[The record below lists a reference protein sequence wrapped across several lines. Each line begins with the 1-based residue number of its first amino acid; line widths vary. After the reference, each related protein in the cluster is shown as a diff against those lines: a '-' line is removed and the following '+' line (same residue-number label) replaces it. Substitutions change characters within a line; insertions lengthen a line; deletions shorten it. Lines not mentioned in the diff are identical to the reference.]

1 MVSETS
7 KRACAISE
15 PPSAAS
21 TKMGSSPV
29 AQGGGKLG
37 PAVFIPTLYFASGLP
52 NALVVLVS
60 VVLYKNLG
68 ESNGFV
74 GQVTSLFYLPWVLK
88 FCWAPLVD
96 LFGRKNQWICSVQV
110 LLGVICLAMAAS
122 LYSSNYVLASI
133 VLFSLMA
140 LVSATQDVAIDGY
153 YLEIL
158 DKKKQSYFVG
168 VRSAIYKLAW
178 LFGQGGLVFIAGSL
192 AANYPAFGVKGGWA
206 VAFAISAVIFLAAAL
221 THRLGLPLK
230 GAMAS
235 ATQEAAAEED
245 HKQASEKFNF
255 AEFGRAFVTFFD
267 QPRIVAI
274 VLYACIFRLGDALML
289 KMATPFLL
297 DPVAKGGL
305 ALETQQV
312 ALIYG
317 GVGVGFL
324 LIGGLAG
331 SYIVGKWGLKK
342 TLMPTAI
349 FQNSAIL
356 LYYVLSL
363 KPPGLAL
370 VAVFNAVEQ
379 FAYGLGTAAYM
390 VFLMRTVNPRYPQF
404 KAGHYA
410 IVTAF
415 MAAGILIPGYY
426 SGTLQEAVGYQ
437 NFFLISFLAAIP
449 GMMII
454 LSLPLNED

>member
-1 MVSETS
+1 M
-7 KRACAISE
+7 
-15 PPSAAS
+15 
-21 TKMGSSPV
+21 
-29 AQGGGKLG
+29 KLK
-37 PAVFIPTLYFASGLP
+37 PATFIPTLYFASGLP

-96 LFGRKNQWICSVQV
+96 LFGRKNQWIVAVQL
-110 LLGVICLAMAAS
+110 LLGLVCLAMAAS
-122 LYSSNYVLASI
+122 LFTSQYVLLSI
-133 VLFSLMA
+133 ILFSLMA
-140 LVSATQDVAIDGY
+140 LISATQDVAIDGY

-158 DKKKQSYFVG
+158 DKKQQSFYVG

-192 AANYPAFGVKGGWA
+192 ASKTALGVKGGWA
-206 VAFAISAVIFLAAAL
+206 VSFGLSAVIFLGAAF
-221 THRLGLPLK
+221 THKFLPAK
-230 GAMAS
+230 ETEPQSESQSRS
-235 ATQEAAAEED
+235 AFNGGQFL
-245 HKQASEKFNF
+245 QAFL
-255 AEFGRAFVTFFD
+255 TFFD

-274 VLYACIFRLGDALML
+274 VIYACIFRLGDALML

-297 DPVAKGGL
+297 DPPAKGGL
-305 ALETQQV
+305 ALSTEDV
-312 ALIYG
+312 ALVYG

-324 LIGGLAG
+324 LLGGLVG
-331 SYIVGKWGLKK
+331 SFIVGKLGLKK

-349 FQNSAIL
+349 FQNAAIL

-363 KPPGLAL
+363 RPPGLLL
-370 VAVFNAVEQ
+370 VAAFNALEQ
-379 FAYGLGTAAYM
+379 FAYGLGTSAYM

-415 MAAGILIPGYY
+415 MAAGILIPGYF

-449 GMMII
+449 GMITI
-454 LSLPLNED
+454 LLLPLSED

>member
-1 MVSETS
+1 MLTAEAEQVEV
-7 KRACAISE
+7 KVE
-15 PPSAAS
+15 PC
-21 TKMGSSPV
+21 
-29 AQGGGKLG
+29 GGLR

-68 ESNGFV
+68 ESNEFV
-74 GQVTSLFYLPWVLK
+74 GRVTSLFYLPWVLK

-96 LFGRKNQWICSVQV
+96 LYGRKNNWIMAVQV
-110 LLGVICLAMAAS
+110 LLGLICLAMAACLNLPES
-122 LYSSNYVLASI
+122 VLYSI
-133 VLFSLMA
+133 VLFSAMA
-140 LVSATQDVAIDGY
+140 LISATQDVAIDGY
-153 YLEIL
+153 YLEVL

-168 VRSAIYKLAW
+168 VRSAVYKLAW
-178 LFGQGGLVFIAGSL
+178 LFGQGGLVYIAGAL
-192 AANYPAFGVKGGWA
+192 TKTAMGVRGGWS
-206 VAFAISAVIFLAAAL
+206 VSFILSALIFLGAAFVHRFLPRTL
-221 THRLGLPLK
+221 TRREK
-230 GAMAS
+230 VEAS
-235 ATQEAAAEED
+235 QTAE
-245 HKQASEKFNF
+245 KSEKNEKNGSTLGEFFRVF
-255 AEFGRAFVTFFD
+255 ATFFD
-267 QPRIVAI
+267 QRGIAAI
-274 VLYACIFRLGDALML
+274 VLYACIFRLGDAFML

-297 DPVAKGGL
+297 DPPAKGGL
-305 ALETQQV
+305 GLATDEV
-312 ALIYG
+312 ALVYG

-324 LIGGLAG
+324 LIGGIVG
-331 SYIVGKWGLKK
+331 SFIVGKFGLRK

-363 KPPGLAL
+363 KAPSLAM
-370 VAVFNAVEQ
+370 VAVFNAIEQ

-415 MAAGILIPGYY
+415 MAAGVLVPGFY
-426 SGTLQEAVGYQ
+426 SGTLQQALGYQ

-449 GMMII
+449 GMITI
-454 LSLPLNED
+454 FLLPLGDD